1 MKDFKYKTS
10 FSSAILSCSVLE
22 SSEWDSWNVS
32 KASLSSLK
40 ELMPESIDLDKN
52 IDLLGVAFNGAVVN
66 RFNRNGDGIDTK
78 TALAIKDYFINKPTN
93 MEHNRQKVVG
103 HIVGSSF
110 SKFGDNK
117 LLDDQEAALERGPFN
132 IALAAVVYKTVNPA
146 FAAALE
152 ASQTDA
158 FEDTI
163 SASWE
168 IGFNDYAI
176 AIGSQNLDEAKIIT
190 DKEQMKEFEPYLISS
205 GGKGETDDG
214 EKVYRLVTGE
224 VYPLGIGFTA
234 NPAAD
239 VHGVAIIK
247 EDDRQEKLS
256 EKTEEKVS
264 HLNNSTVNTQKTQPR
279 KLTMEN
285 KELIQQ
291 LEEILDD
298 KLSKKEYAQETVASI
313 AGVISEAIK
322 EKSDSYVEEKKSLEE
337 EKARVAEAEEQLKT
351 SVKEMEEKLATAEEQ
366 LQALQAEK
374 QEREAKA
381 IFNSRMAELD
391 DIYELEDADR
401 KIIASELADLDES
414 EAGYEDLKA
423 KLETL
428 MAQKTKAFIKEQQAK
443 MEELV
448 SKKVAE
454 ALSNTKASAE
464 EVVAEEQSES
474 TEEILDNAEVEEE
487 SVPNNIAET
496 SQQEAT
502 LSDQFKSVFNR
513 DNVNIKY

>member
-176 AIGSQNLDEAKIIT
+176 AVGSQNLDEAKIIT
-190 DKEQMKEFEPYLISS
+190 DKEQMKKFEPYLISS

-247 EDDRQEKLS
+247 EQDRQEKLS

-313 AGVISEAIK
+313 AGVISEAIR

-391 DIYELEDADR
+391 DIYELDDTDR
-401 KIIASELADLDES
+401 QVIASDLSTLDES
-414 EAGYEDLKA
+414 EAGYEAFKE
-423 KLETL
+423 KLEAL
-428 MAQKTKAFIKEQQAK
+428 MGPKAKAFIKEQEAMMNQRIAEEVAK
-443 MEELV
+443 
-448 SKKVAE
+448 
-454 ALSNTKASAE
+454 ALKTAKAE
-464 EVVAEEQSES
+464 EVVAEEESES